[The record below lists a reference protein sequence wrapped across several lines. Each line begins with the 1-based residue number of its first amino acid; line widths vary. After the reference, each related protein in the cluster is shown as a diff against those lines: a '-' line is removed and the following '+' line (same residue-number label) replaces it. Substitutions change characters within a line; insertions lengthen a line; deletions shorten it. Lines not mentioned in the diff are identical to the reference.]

1 MKQIDFIHKYKPF
14 LPTNLRS
21 QFERDLLSVF
31 IDEEVTKRVL
41 KDEDIK
47 IKLGEQ
53 KDFFQQ
59 IMDIE
64 TNPLKEN
71 T

>member
-1 MKQIDFIHKYKPF
+1 MKQIDFIHKYKNS

-31 IDEEVTKRVL
+31 IDDQVTRKVL
-41 KDEDIK
+41 ENEIKK
-47 IKLGEQ
+47 IKSGEQ
-53 KDFFQQ
+53 KDYFQQ

-64 TNPLKEN
+64 TNKLKDE
-71 T
+71 

>member
-1 MKQIDFIHKYKPF
+1 MKKLDFIHKYKPF

-31 IDEEVTKRVL
+31 IDEEVTKKVL
-41 KDEDIK
+41 ENEREK
-47 IKLGEQ
+47 IKSGEQ
-53 KDFFQQ
+53 KDYFQQ

-64 TNPLKEN
+64 TNKLKDE
-71 T
+71 